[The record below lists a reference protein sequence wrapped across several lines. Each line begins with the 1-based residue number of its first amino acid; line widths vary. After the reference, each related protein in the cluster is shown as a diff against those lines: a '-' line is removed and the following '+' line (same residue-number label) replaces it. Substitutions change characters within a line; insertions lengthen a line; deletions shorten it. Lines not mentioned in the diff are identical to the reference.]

1 MRRYIT
7 PQTAG
12 APISN
17 GQMLSTPLPLP
28 DILSMG
34 SHPVNYAITQIL
46 LTIPV
51 LWFGRSYMISGLKA
65 LWHRNPNIDSLVAIG
80 STCSFL
86 YSLAMTYLISDVPH
100 HIHHLYYESAAVV
113 LTLIMVVKFWES
125 RNVQKTKGAITRL
138 MDLRPDVAI
147 LPESGTEVPTPSLKA
162 GDLILAKIVADGTV
176 TKSESSVNEA
186 MLTDESLPGEKA
198 EGSSVIGGSINGDG
212 VLYVSVTRVGEDSTL
227 SKIIRFVE
235 DAQGKKPPSP
245 GWRTKWRGYLSQ
257 WSS

>member
-1 MRRYIT
+1 M
-7 PQTAG
+7 
-12 APISN
+12 
-17 GQMLSTPLPLP
+17 
-28 DILSMG
+28 
-34 SHPVNYAITQIL
+34 
-46 LTIPV
+46 
-51 LWFGRSYMISGLKA
+51 
-65 LWHRNPNIDSLVAIG
+65 
-80 STCSFL
+80 
-86 YSLAMTYLISDVPH
+86 
-100 HIHHLYYESAAVV
+100 
-113 LTLIMVVKFWES
+113 LTLIMVVKFLES

-162 GDLILAKIVADGTV
+162 GDLILVKPGAKIVADGTV

-186 MLTDESLPGEKA
+186 MLTGESLPVEKA

-235 DAQGKKPPSP
+235 DAQGKKPSSP
-245 GWRTKWRGYLSQ
+245 GWRTRWRGYLSQ

>member
-1 MRRYIT
+1 
-7 PQTAG
+7 
-12 APISN
+12 
-17 GQMLSTPLPLP
+17 
-28 DILSMG
+28 
-34 SHPVNYAITQIL
+34 
-46 LTIPV
+46 
-51 LWFGRSYMISGLKA
+51 
-65 LWHRNPNIDSLVAIG
+65 
-80 STCSFL
+80 
-86 YSLAMTYLISDVPH
+86 
-100 HIHHLYYESAAVV
+100 VV
-113 LTLIMVVKFWES
+113 LTLIMVVKFLES